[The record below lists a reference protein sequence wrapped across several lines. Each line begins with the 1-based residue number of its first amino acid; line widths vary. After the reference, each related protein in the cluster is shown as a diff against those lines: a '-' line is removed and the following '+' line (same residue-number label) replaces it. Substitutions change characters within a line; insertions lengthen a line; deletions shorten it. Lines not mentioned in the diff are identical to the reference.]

1 MNKGTLYKI
10 TINPD
15 GHCLNLRF
23 AKHPSESTL
32 RVTKKFIASYL
43 LSDHNLKEYSEVCQ
57 GGVPD
62 LVTKEENLCIWLEA
76 PKPRDYTKYQQIF
89 DFQLLLECKG
99 LSGEE
104 LGDQVW
110 KIEKISHDT
119 FLLNQSQITAVL
131 SPLD

>member
-1 MNKGTLYKI
+1 MSKGTLYKI
-10 TINPD
+10 TINPE

-23 AKHPSESTL
+23 AKHPSETHL
-32 RVTKKFIASYL
+32 RVVKKFIVSYL
-43 LSDHNLKEYSEVCQ
+43 LSEHNLREYSEVCQ

-62 LVTKEENLCIWLEA
+62 LITKEENLCIWLEP

-89 DFQLLLECKG
+89 EFQLLLECKG

-104 LGDQVW
+104 LNDTVW
-110 KIEKISHDT
+110 NIEEISQDT
-119 FLLNQSQITAVL
+119 FLLNQKEVTAVL